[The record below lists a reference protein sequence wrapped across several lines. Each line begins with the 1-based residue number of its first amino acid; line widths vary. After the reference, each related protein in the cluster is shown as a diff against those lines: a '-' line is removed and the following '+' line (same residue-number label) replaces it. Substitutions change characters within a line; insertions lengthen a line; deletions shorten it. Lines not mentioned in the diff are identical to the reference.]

1 MEVIFTRNGQ
11 TRVYLRKG
19 NVPCS
24 WYVSCSLIKTHLKLQ
39 YIKISKGIHIQI
51 TPAIT

>member
-11 TRVYLRKG
+11 TRVFLRKG

-24 WYVSCSLIKTHLKLQ
+24 WEVSYSLIKTHLKLQ